1 MNANLAVIADNLDY
15 LLWGR
20 LAEGQPGGVAL
31 TLLMAI
37 GATLLALPGGIA
49 LAGLAW
55 RYGGLVRRLLFLWA
69 EIIRGIPLIF
79 VIFWLWYLLPML
91 TGGEVSME
99 PVVVMDT
106 ILVVR
111 PREVQFKWS
120 FDKVAGTVSN
130 TGNTWFKLLIKPGCD
145 STEEEGNAWYLR
157 PWDVVRQPA
166 LRQPGNHYLVY
177 NDKFIKIS
185 DTCPLKPRPA
195 E

>member
-55 RYGGLVRRLLFLWA
+55 RYGGLTRRLLFLWA

-91 TGGEVSME
+91 TGGDLPGAVTVTLALAWFTAAS
-99 PVVVMDT
+99 VMHSVLAGLQSLPKGQYEAALT
-106 ILVVR
+106 QGFAPGKR
-111 PREVQFKWS
+111 CAWCCSRRRCATFSPRWWGS
-120 FDKVAGTVSN
+120 LSA
-130 TGNTWFKLLIKPGCD
+130 C
-145 STEEEGNAWYLR
+145 
-157 PWDVVRQPA
+157 
-166 LRQPGNHYLVY
+166 
-177 NDKFIKIS
+177 
-185 DTCPLKPRPA
+185 
-195 E
+195 

>member
-91 TGGEVSME
+91 TGGDLPGAV
-99 PVVVMDT
+99 
-106 ILVVR
+106 
-111 PREVQFKWS
+111 
-120 FDKVAGTVSN
+120 TV
-130 TGNTWFKLLIKPGCD
+130 TL
-145 STEEEGNAWYLR
+145 
-157 PWDVVRQPA
+157 A
-166 LRQPGNHYLVY
+166 L
-177 NDKFIKIS
+177 
-185 DTCPLKPRPA
+185 A
-195 E
+195 

>member
-1 MNANLAVIADNLDY
+1 
-15 LLWGR
+15 
-20 LAEGQPGGVAL
+20 
-31 TLLMAI
+31 
-37 GATLLALPGGIA
+37 
-49 LAGLAW
+49 
-55 RYGGLVRRLLFLWA
+55 
-69 EIIRGIPLIF
+69 
-79 VIFWLWYLLPML
+79 
-91 TGGEVSME
+91 ME

-145 STEEEGNAWYLR
+145 STEEEGTR
-157 PWDVVRQPA
+157 GICVRDVVRQPA

>member
-1 MNANLAVIADNLDY
+1 
-15 LLWGR
+15 
-20 LAEGQPGGVAL
+20 
-31 TLLMAI
+31 
-37 GATLLALPGGIA
+37 
-49 LAGLAW
+49 
-55 RYGGLVRRLLFLWA
+55 
-69 EIIRGIPLIF
+69 
-79 VIFWLWYLLPML
+79 
-91 TGGEVSME
+91 ME

-120 FDKVAGTVSN
+120 FDKVGRD
-130 TGNTWFKLLIKPGCD
+130 GEQHRQYRFKLLIKPGCD
-145 STEEEGNAWYLR
+145 STEEGGTRGICVPGTW
-157 PWDVVRQPA
+157 VRQPA

>member
-37 GATLLALPGGIA
+37 GATLLALPEA
-49 LAGLAW
+49 LRWRAR

-91 TGGEVSME
+91 TGGDLPGAVTVTRRWRGL
-99 PVVVMDT
+99 PP
-106 ILVVR
+106 
-111 PREVQFKWS
+111 PR
-120 FDKVAGTVSN
+120 
-130 TGNTWFKLLIKPGCD
+130 
-145 STEEEGNAWYLR
+145 
-157 PWDVVRQPA
+157 
-166 LRQPGNHYLVY
+166 
-177 NDKFIKIS
+177 
-185 DTCPLKPRPA
+185 
-195 E
+195 